1 VSAVLNS
8 PDPGRS
14 ADFVRLMELTREL
27 KSSFERSEWERSA
40 EVESERRAL
49 IERIFDQ
56 RPTVEELPLLTMAL
70 REVVRL
76 NDELVGLAEHRR
88 RALARDLDLVNAS
101 RQASRSYAAVA
112 ADSQRP

>member
-1 VSAVLNS
+1 VSAVLKS
-8 PDPGRS
+8 ADPGRS

-27 KSSFERSEWERSA
+27 KANFERSEWERSA

-56 RPTVEELPLLTMAL
+56 RPTVDELPLLTMAL

-88 RALARDLDLVNAS
+88 RALARDLDLVSAS
-101 RQASRSYAAVA
+101 QQASRSYAAVA